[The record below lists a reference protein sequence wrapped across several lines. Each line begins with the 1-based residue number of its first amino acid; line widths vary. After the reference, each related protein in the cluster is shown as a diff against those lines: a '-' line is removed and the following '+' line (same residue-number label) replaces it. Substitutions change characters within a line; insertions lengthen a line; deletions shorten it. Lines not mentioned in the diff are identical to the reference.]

1 MPTSLKELKR
11 LLKECKQVLRY
22 LRKLYKSGAVL
33 RMLHPLA
40 ELNNAEEQVKYY
52 TEQINKRKAE
62 DKEFKKKW
70 KKYTTQKNK

>member
-22 LRKLYKSGAVL
+22 LRKLYKSGAIL

-40 ELNNAEEQVKYY
+40 ELNNVEEQIKHY

-62 DKEFKKKW
+62 DKEFKKK
-70 KKYTTQKNK
+70 